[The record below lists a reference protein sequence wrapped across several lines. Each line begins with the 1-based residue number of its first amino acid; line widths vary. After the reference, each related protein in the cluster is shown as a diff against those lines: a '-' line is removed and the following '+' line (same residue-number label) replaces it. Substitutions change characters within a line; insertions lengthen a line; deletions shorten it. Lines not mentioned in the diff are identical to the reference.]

1 MLKISFDGRVVL
13 TVTNPS
19 IIDMCLSLD
28 GKGKPDGGRAGV
40 VRRATYY
47 RMSIVRDALGRGPGL
62 DEQSIAE
69 RIGEIRANMNM
80 YLHDIRKVKI
90 EVVEPTN

>member
-47 RMSIVRDALGRGPGL
+47 KISLVRGEMFGQ
-62 DEQSIAE
+62 DEQLISE

-80 YLHDIRKVKI
+80 YLQDTRKIKI

>member
-1 MLKISFDGRVVL
+1 MLKISFDGRVVF
-13 TVTNPS
+13 TVANPS

-47 RMSIVRDALGRGPGL
+47 KISLVQGEMFGQ
-62 DEQSIAE
+62 DEQLISE
-69 RIGEIRANMNM
+69 RIGEIRANMIM
-80 YLHDIRKVKI
+80 YLQDTRKIKI

>member
-13 TVTNPS
+13 TVANPHM
-19 IIDMCLSLD
+19 IDMCLSFD
-28 GKGKPDGGRAGV
+28 KNGRFDGGKAGV

-47 RMSIVRDALGRGPGL
+47 KIGL
-62 DEQSIAE
+62 VQGEMFGQDEQLISE
-69 RIGEIRANMNM
+69 RIGEIRANMIM
-80 YLHDIRKVKI
+80 YLQDTRKVKI